1 METEKKIEI
10 AKSTISRFDNYYN
23 GINSK
28 GSFYL
33 TLCTFIIGS
42 AASVYA
48 LLHDKLALTAIHIGL
63 LISLVIVAFASI
75 CMALIAVNP
84 YLNSGNSSKYS
95 SLLFFGS
102 IARMKEREFCDE
114 FDQSDIEKFYIDYKN
129 QVFQL
134 AKGLNKKFS
143 IMFWVG
149 RLVII
154 QFLLISIIIIS
165 FLTNNY

>member
-1 METEKKIEI
+1 MEIEKKVDV
-10 AKSTISRFDNYYN
+10 AKYMISRFDTYYN

-33 TLCTFIIGS
+33 TLSTFIIGS
-42 AASVYA
+42 AASGYA
-48 LLHDKLALTAIHIGL
+48 LLHDKLALTGMHIGL
-63 LISLVIVAFASI
+63 LVSLVIIAFASI
-75 CMALIAVNP
+75 CMTLIAVNP
-84 YLNSGNSSKYS
+84 YLSSGNSSKYS

-102 IARMKEREFCDE
+102 IATMKEREFCDE
-114 FDQSDIEKFYIDYKN
+114 FDQSGIDKFYIDYKN
-129 QVFQL
+129 QAYQL
-134 AKGLNKKFS
+134 AKGLNKKFT

-149 RLVII
+149 RLLMI